1 MHRKSGSVAMRV
13 ALSGAAIVLC
23 MRGSRAAEPRNV
35 RYVDAHSHLFKAMS
49 ADDEIAAF
57 RKAGIAGVLIMWPD
71 PEPVREIARKNPR
84 YAIPW
89 LSLSAL
95 QGSVVSDDTAAQ
107 FVQARDQD
115 GFCGFG
121 EMATRL
127 PPPNE
132 QVSDAAF
139 VADPRRVKIYD
150 AANAEGTP
158 VNMHVSLVEPETLA
172 AVERIVAT
180 HPRSPFIIAHG
191 GGGIAPELIGRLL
204 AAHPNLHFDLSGPL
218 SPPRGGGA
226 PRPQAALA
234 ADGSLQPD
242 WRALIERFPDRFM
255 FAMDIQSVESV
266 QGIAAKLAAARA
278 AFAPLPAAVEE
289 AVAHRNI
296 ERVLRGCGGLPR
308 G

>member
-1 MHRKSGSVAMRV
+1 MHSKQAFLVVLAA
-13 ALSGAAIVLC
+13 ALAAAFPAIPGA
-23 MRGSRAAEPRNV
+23 RAAEARNV

-57 RKAGIAGVLIMWPD
+57 RKAGIAGVLVMWPD
-71 PEPVREIARKNPR
+71 PEPVRAVARKNPG

-89 LSLSAL
+89 ISLSAL
-95 QGSVVSDDTAAQ
+95 QGSVVKDDTVAD
-107 FVQARDQD
+107 FVRARDQD

-127 PPPNE
+127 PAPNE

-139 VADPRRVKIYD
+139 VSDPRRVKIYD
-150 AANAEGTP
+150 AADARGTP

-172 AVERIVAT
+172 AVEHIVAT
-180 HPRSPFIIAHG
+180 HPRAPFIIAHG
-191 GGGIAPELIGRLL
+191 GGGIGPEQIAKLL
-204 AAHPNLHFDLSGPL
+204 AAHPNMNFDLSVPL
-218 SPPRGGGA
+218 SPARGGGA

-234 ADGSLQPD
+234 ADGSLQPA
-242 WRALIERFPDRFM
+242 WRAVIERFPDRFM

-266 QGIAAKLAAARA
+266 QGIPAKLAAARA
-278 AFAPLPAAVEE
+278 AFAPLPLAIEE

-296 ERVLRGCGGLPR
+296 ERVLRGCGGLPK